1 MSLSFGSEYKT
12 LKWFSTNFIDFTT
25 CVLSDKIRVIICNV
39 QLILV

>member
-12 LKWFSTNFIDFTT
+12 LKWFSTNFIDFT